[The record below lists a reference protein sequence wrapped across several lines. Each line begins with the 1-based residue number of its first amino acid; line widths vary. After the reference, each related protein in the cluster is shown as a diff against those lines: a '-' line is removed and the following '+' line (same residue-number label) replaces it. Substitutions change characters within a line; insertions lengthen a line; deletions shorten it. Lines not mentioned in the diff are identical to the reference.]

1 MDNFLNQLEE
11 NYIAT
16 CNKQND
22 LTPYCPVLDYMAA
35 NVSSVTEMGIGPLNL
50 GLNSTWGLL
59 HGLNRSELEG
69 PKKYVAVDYPAHI
82 ADNPLNTHIFYA
94 QKIAQELGIE
104 FNFIEADSVTIE
116 IDETDLLF
124 IDTDHRYQHL
134 IKELRMHSSKVKKYI
149 IMHDTSGF
157 YGTKEN
163 WPYDHEK
170 RGEYRDKPEQYG
182 LWPCVVDFLTENDD
196 WALLKRYE
204 ENNGLTIIERVQ

>member
-16 CNKQND
+16 CNRQND

-82 ADNPLNTHIFYA
+82 ANNPLNTHIFYA
-94 QKIAQELGIE
+94 
-104 FNFIEADSVTIE
+104 
-116 IDETDLLF
+116 
-124 IDTDHRYQHL
+124 Y
-134 IKELRMHSSKVKKYI
+134 YI
-149 IMHDTSGF
+149 
-157 YGTKEN
+157 
-163 WPYDHEK
+163 
-170 RGEYRDKPEQYG
+170 
-182 LWPCVVDFLTENDD
+182 
-196 WALLKRYE
+196 
-204 ENNGLTIIERVQ
+204 